1 MGMSRGDNVF
11 PLGSLVL
18 VKRGHHRGAVFAVIG
33 IEFNSGTSDRVLIA
47 DGKYISARRPKRK
60 NTRHIVKSGVVVCE
74 LAARLAGGKC
84 IDDGW
89 LFETVSRLKNEISRL
104 IPEEVGQYECRKT
117 TS

>member
-1 MGMSRGDNVF
+1 MGVSREDNAF

-18 VKRGHHRGAVFAVIG
+18 VKRGRHTGAVFAIIG
-33 IEFNSGTSDRVLIA
+33 ILCNSGTSDRVFIA
-47 DGKYISARRPKRK
+47 DGKHISARRPKRK
-60 NTRHIVKSGVVVCE
+60 NTRHIMESGVVVCE

-89 LFETVSRLKNEISRL
+89 LFEAISRHKKEISRL